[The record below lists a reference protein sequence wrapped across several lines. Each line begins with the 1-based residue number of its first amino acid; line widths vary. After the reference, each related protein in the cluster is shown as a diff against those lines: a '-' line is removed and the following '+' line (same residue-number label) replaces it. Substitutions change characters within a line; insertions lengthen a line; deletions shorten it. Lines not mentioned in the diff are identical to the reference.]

1 MKSKFV
7 ALMLL
12 MAVSVPLYAT
22 DAGSLIGRF
31 RKEPGA
37 EYVGMPR
44 FVMMMA
50 TLFSG
55 DPVARS
61 VKSVQVLDMGDCSSA
76 VKGRFFKAVSS
87 LIDDGYED
95 YVRVRENG
103 ESVRILAKGNDTYI
117 RDMLVICQDSSDCVL
132 VRLTGKI
139 RLDEM
144 MEVAESHCD
153 ER

>member
-1 MKSKFV
+1 MKLKIV

-12 MAVSVPLYAT
+12 MAVSLPLYAT
-22 DAGSLIGRF
+22 DAGSIIGRF

-44 FVMMMA
+44 FVMTIA
-50 TLFSG
+50 ALFSG
-55 DPVARS
+55 DPAARS
-61 VKSVQVLDMGDCSSA
+61 VKSVQVLDMGGCSSA
-76 VKGRFFKAVSS
+76 VKERFFKAVSS
-87 LIDDGYED
+87 LANNGYED

-103 ESVRILAKGNDTYI
+103 ENVRILAKGNDAYI
-117 RDMLVICQDSSDCVL
+117 RDMLVLCQDSSDCVL

-144 MEVAESHCD
+144 MEVAENHCD
-153 ER
+153 DR